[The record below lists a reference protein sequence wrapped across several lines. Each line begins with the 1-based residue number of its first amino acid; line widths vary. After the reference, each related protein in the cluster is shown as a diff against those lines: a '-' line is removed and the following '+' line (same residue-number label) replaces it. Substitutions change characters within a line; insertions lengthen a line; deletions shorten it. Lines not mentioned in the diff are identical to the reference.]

1 MPTLKI
7 EAQLSKSELLQAAE
21 QLSSVEL
28 EQFVQEILAISAKR
42 KAPNL
47 SHNES
52 DLLSKINQGID
63 GEIQQRYNLLI
74 AKRQAETLTDEE
86 YQDLLDLTH
95 KVEEHQAT
103 RLKYLSQLAQFREIS
118 LSQLVVQLGIQPRNN
133 D

>member
-7 EAQLSKSELLQAAE
+7 EAQLSKNELLQAAE

-42 KAPNL
+42 KAPSL

-52 DLLSKINQGID
+52 DLLLKINQGIE

-74 AKRQAETLTDEE
+74 EKRQAETLTSEE
-86 YQDLLDLTH
+86 YQELLDLTH
-95 KVEEHQAT
+95 KVEEHQAI
-103 RLKYLSQLAQFREIS
+103 RLKYLSQLARVRQIS
-118 LSQLVVQLGIQPRNN
+118 LSRLVEQLGIQPKNN